1 MRSRNTHTAGLGGP
15 GLLHAPVHHGPCGSG
30 VPWGPGCPVASPPG
44 DPSAPCCSDSLYLLF
59 PFGSKMPLLPSC
71 FLSLQGV
78 GGPWCWISLS
88 VPFICQTVSIT
99 REQHFPNG
107 TEFKKK
113 FAIRYEEPAG
123 TQNRNIKGGEKLI
136 RNAREERSPA
146 WSAGIFAQQFIC
158 PSHRGGSAPSG
169 QVSGRKPALALSPD
183 ARQDVSCLAGY
194 EEPGRAR
201 LWGQG
206 SG

>member
-1 MRSRNTHTAGLGGP
+1 MNEEPKHTQPASGAQRSSTLLSVTVPAVPVSPGVLVVLLPLLLGTPQLRAAQTAST
-15 GLLHAPVHHGPCGSG
+15 CCS
-30 VPWGPGCPVASPPG
+30 
-44 DPSAPCCSDSLYLLF
+44 PSARDR
-59 PFGSKMPLLPSC
+59 GSQMPLLPSC

-78 GGPWCWISLS
+78 GGPWCRISLS

-169 QVSGRKPALALSPD
+169 QVPGRKPALALSPD
-183 ARQDVSCLAGY
+183 ARQDVSCLARY

-201 LWGQG
+201 L
-206 SG
+206 